1 MTTQSATKTQ
11 TITAKEILVTCY
23 EVRYQYDEINNIE
36 TELEDEYTVEVYEF
50 PNGTILV
57 PGTDT
62 HDWFFISMDEFEP
75 NGTDRLGGWQYT
87 GDTLVFEP
95 KELIESAYGS
105 KSEFGDYSAISQL
118 LKLVSVVQVVEFHL
132 ERLELDTDTDPCSG
146 LRAEDHSEGIK
157 LYDDHASGVYDAS
170 KLVKILENLSEDE
183 VTLES
188 DSSENVWE
196 LISPAAI

>member
-1 MTTQSATKTQ
+1 MNTQSATKTQ
-11 TITAKEILVTCY
+11 TIAKEILVTCY
-23 EVRYQYDEINNIE
+23 EVRYQYDETNNVE
-36 TELEDEYTVEVYEF
+36 DELEEEYTVKVYEF
-50 PNGTILV
+50 SNGTIMV
-57 PGTDT
+57 PGTNT
-62 HDWFFISMDEFEP
+62 HDWFFTSINEFEP
-75 NGTDRLGGWQYT
+75 NGTDFFRDWRYT
-87 GDTLVFEP
+87 GDTLDFEL
-95 KELIESAYGS
+95 KELIEAAYGS
-105 KSEFGDYSAISQL
+105 RSEFGDDPAINQL
-118 LKLVSVVQVVEFHL
+118 LELVSVVQVVEFHL
-132 ERLELDTDTDPCSG
+132 ERLEIDTDTDPCSG